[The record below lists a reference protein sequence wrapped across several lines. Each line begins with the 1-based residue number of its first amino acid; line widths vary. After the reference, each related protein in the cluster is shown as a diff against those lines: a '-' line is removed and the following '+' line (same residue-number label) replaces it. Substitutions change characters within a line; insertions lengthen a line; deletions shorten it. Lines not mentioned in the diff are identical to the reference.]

1 MPQPLGTLFDVKCK
15 MLEFDTLAAL
25 SKEQLVKYA
34 FTPEQSIRIV
44 ELTKSN
50 QNVNYGIH
58 IDKAGFRLATFM
70 LSQRRICS
78 ARQGLWY
85 RGFVSQKRKYF
96 K

>member
-1 MPQPLGTLFDVKCK
+1 